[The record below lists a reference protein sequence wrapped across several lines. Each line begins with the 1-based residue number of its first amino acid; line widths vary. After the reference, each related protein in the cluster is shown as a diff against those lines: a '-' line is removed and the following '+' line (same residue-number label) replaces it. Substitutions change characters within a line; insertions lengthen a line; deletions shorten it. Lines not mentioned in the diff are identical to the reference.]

1 MREAG
6 MFRSV
11 TGYAIATA
19 LICAVGISLL
29 LRPVYRPHEEAAFAD
44 RLAQRVEGARTLAP
58 ETRDH
63 LMTLLARR
71 PATAAAATDLR
82 RERAIDRL
90 SGAIMQK
97 SAHASR

>member
-1 MREAG
+1 
-6 MFRSV
+6 MFRSF

-19 LICAVGISLL
+19 VVCAVGISLL
-29 LRPVYRPHEEAAFAD
+29 QRPVPRPHEEAAFVERVAH
-44 RLAQRVEGARTLAP
+44 RVEGARTLAP

-71 PATAAAATDLR
+71 PATADAAKDLR